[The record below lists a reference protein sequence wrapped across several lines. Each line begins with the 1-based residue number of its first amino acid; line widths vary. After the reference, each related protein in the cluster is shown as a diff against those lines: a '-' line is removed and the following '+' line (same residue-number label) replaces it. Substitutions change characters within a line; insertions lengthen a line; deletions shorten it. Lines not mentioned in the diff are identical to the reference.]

1 MNAVEEP
8 KPKKARGSPSKD
20 SRAATKS
27 GENGAPMVP
36 TFRPPHRKGTFVVN
50 TIMAVGLTSAV
61 FFLLPFTQMIAALGK
76 KEEKFLTV
84 DVSLPPPPPPPM
96 DFDPPEP
103 PPQEAPPPEMQRQV
117 QQLSL
122 SQLDVALNVGTGDAM
137 AGSFTFDGFGVSADD
152 TASDL
157 DIFDI
162 KDLDKNPAIVKAG
175 RLIAPA
181 HLQRARIPMSA
192 VVQVIIDQ
200 NGRVKVDK
208 ILESSPREF
217 EAAAIRFAE
226 ETIFEPPMK
235 SGKAVRASYKWPV
248 KIQY

>member
-1 MNAVEEP
+1 
-8 KPKKARGSPSKD
+8 
-20 SRAATKS
+20 
-27 GENGAPMVP
+27 MVP

-50 TIMAVGLTSAV
+50 TIMAVGLTGAV

-103 PPQEAPPPEMQRQV
+103 PPQEEPPPEMQQQV

-157 DIFDI
+157 TIFDI
-162 KDLDKNPAIVKAG
+162 KDVDKAPRRTKTATFTPPIH
-175 RLIAPA
+175 LI
-181 HLQRARIPMSA
+181 RAKIPLRGI
-192 VVQVIIDQ
+192 VQVIIEKD
-200 NGRVKVDK
+200 GSVKVEK
-208 ILESSPREF
+208 VLESTTRELD
-217 EAAAIRFAE
+217 ASLIRFAE
-226 ETIFEPPMK
+226 ANIFEPPTID
-235 SGKAVRASYKWPV
+235 GKPVRLRYTWSITY
-248 KIQY
+248 